1 MKKTYQKAFCELLP
15 ISGTDV
21 LTFSKLNNGYGDT
34 VSWNIP
40 TAG

>member
-15 ISGTDV
+15 ISGADI
-21 LTFSKLNNGYGDT
+21 LTVSDLKNGYGDT